1 MAERIGTILV
11 AAAMLVGC
19 GTDPNMGGGTELPSP
34 IQVYVVKTPDSNN
47 DTDKTPSGISA
58 RVLARQWRLWDVVSQ
73 AWDSTTLESRGLLVD
88 SAGIVTLPPDS
99 GTYLVEAWTVT
110 PPPESLDVRLRVATA
125 SLPLADSC
133 LNRISSQSAPNGI
146 RSCPSGSTPAPRITA
161 APPHAPDVYA
171 MVRIAG
177 TPRHQFR
184 LLGIQN
190 DTLPLGEARLWW
202 NADTAVFKGILKPGG
217 TLAHELPSLHAMER
231 FVIEGW
237 NHSGTA
243 PNRIA
248 SHVARKIPDSVYDRC
263 VIRPA
268 APLPDVLTLYSCD
281 LAPLNLS
288 GGSVAPD
295 HWAIVEYWE

>member
-1 MAERIGTILV
+1 MAERIGALLL
-11 AAAMLVGC
+11 AATLLVGC
-19 GTDPNMGGGTELPSP
+19 GTDPNVGGGTELPSP
-34 IQVYVVKTPDSNN
+34 IQVYVVKSSDPKG
-47 DTDKTPSGISA
+47 DTDKASV

-73 AWDSTTLESRGLLVD
+73 EGDSATLESRGLLVD

-110 PPPESLDVRLRVATA
+110 TPPESLDVHLHVATA
-125 SLPLADSC
+125 NLPMADSC
-133 LNRISSQSAPNGI
+133 LNRISNQSAPSAL
-146 RSCPSGSTPAPRITA
+146 RSCPSPTQSASRISASAP
-161 APPHAPDVYA
+161 HSPDIYA

-177 TPRHQFR
+177 TPRHRFR

-202 NADTAVFKGILKPGG
+202 NADTAVFRGILKPGSP
-217 TLAHELPSLHAMER
+217 LVQELPSLATRER

-237 NHSGTA
+237 NHSGIA

-248 SHVARKIPDSVYDRC
+248 SHVVRTIPDSVYDRC
-263 VIRPA
+263 VVRPA
-268 APLPDVLTLYSCD
+268 APLPAVLTLYACD
-281 LAPLNLS
+281 LGPLNLS
-288 GGSVAPD
+288 GGSVPPD

>member
-1 MAERIGTILV
+1 MAERIGALLV

-34 IQVYVVKTPDSNN
+34 IQVYVVKIPGSKG
-47 DTDKTPSGISA
+47 DTQATTGISA

-73 AWDSTTLESRGLLVD
+73 STDSTTLESRGLLVD

-110 PPPESLDVRLRVATA
+110 APPESLDVRLRVATA

-133 LNRISSQSAPNGI
+133 LNRISSLSAPNGI
-146 RSCPSGSTPAPRITA
+146 RSCPSPSTSASRISAT
-161 APPHAPDVYA
+161 PPHSPDVYA
-171 MVRIAG
+171 MVQISG
-177 TPRHQFR
+177 TPRHHFR

-202 NADTAVFKGILKPGG
+202 NADTAVFKGILKQGSP
-217 TLAHELPSLHAMER
+217 LVQEIPSLFAMER

-237 NHSGTA
+237 NHSGSA

-248 SHVARKIPDSVYDRC
+248 SHVVQKIPDSVYDRC
-263 VIRPA
+263 VVRPA

-288 GGSVAPD
+288 GGPAAPD